1 MWAIVYFVVHEVG
14 SVIPTFGNKL
24 LLFLRFIDHTV
35 ELWIGN
41 SNETSLEDFAR
52 EINDLGLLERGF
64 EEPSKKVSFLYLTIS
79 VENEMI
85 STKTLQKAMMDEPL
99 PISESCAQPPTW
111 HD

>member
-1 MWAIVYFVVHEVG
+1 MGRLIRLTVVRHRNCTSATCMWATVYFVVHEVG

-64 EEPSKKVSFLYLTIS
+64 EEPSKKVSFLYLTS
-79 VENEMI
+79 YYLCR
-85 STKTLQKAMMDEPL
+85 K
-99 PISESCAQPPTW
+99 
-111 HD
+111 